1 MNRSTPGLPVHHHLP
16 EFTQTQSIESVMPS
30 SHLILGRPLLLPPVP
45 PRIRVFSSESTLRM
59 RWPKYYSLGVWE
71 FDKGRCLGMW
81 ALDWLISVS
90 DVYLWKSSL
99 LSIIPGRGSLS
110 KIKASNARASRIQKT
125 KYSHYTNDVDDLFMC
140 VLTTCLSSL
149 VKYIFQVLFPVFNL
163 NFFLLLL

>member
-1 MNRSTPGLPVHHHLP
+1 MASHTGPCGNHQFVMRQGEQVWFRIPTSVGSGICWW
-16 EFTQTQSIESVMPS
+16 SIVVQYLALGWFRAGE
-30 SHLILGRPLLLPPVP
+30 ILAC
-45 PRIRVFSSESTLRM
+45 
-59 RWPKYYSLGVWE
+59 VWE

-163 NFFLLLL
+163 NFLLLLL